1 MFGRSSAPRF
11 KDKVD
16 STPGPGDYN
25 AQAVS
30 ASSKRGPSMG
40 IGARTLH
47 TPASEFAHLGPG
59 FYSLDGEPSFGDHA
73 RRGAVLRAGALDYA
87 AALKKLAASFSAVM
101 GPAAG
106 PPGAAHRE
114 LSREEICS
122 LAGKLVAESTA
133 VCSDVVRIKGE
144 LDGINSRVKD
154 EVNAA
159 LKPSKA
165 TGSAGNPSAWK
176 IYTPLEKAL
185 EHTSGDLAKKLAK
198 LSSFLAALHEGFPAL
213 AVALADGDRIGQLSQ
228 MVDMLEANLEAVQK
242 QAAESAAA
250 AESACEENQA
260 LQREL
265 AGYKRLHMQQQVR
278 ADKLEALL
286 ASQKEIVHTL
296 EEQIEA
302 SHAQQDA
309 LWSQLLAQ
317 DGSDS
322 AEPCADFS
330 HQDLFEECKESRDA
344 HAQTLQELHALQ
356 LQMTEVLVQNEHEKA
371 LLEEQLLAESDSASS
386 AANEMLS
393 EIDECRALLMQSHR
407 DKRIIRGTV
416 SAMEASRRALR
427 SCLAA
432 GAQELCTLHAD
443 LAEGDVLQLS
453 MASPQMLRP
462 EAKEAVS
469 QLDRSLT
476 DDLLASQTKVE
487 ELTEALNSTE
497 QQLLDSQLELTKLQE
512 ETAARSADAHS
523 QDLHLT
529 ETIEGLMHSHH
540 EAEQHLRAE
549 LLAQEEIVRDL
560 QEQLLLLRQRHDEK
574 MECINDLNTSLA
586 NLTSQFQNFA
596 DATSVQQEQLLASAV
611 EAQTRHAAAMETAL
625 KVHCQERA
633 AHEAKLAQ
641 TIAKYEQDLSDKA
654 LEVDTLA
661 EQVAQ
666 VVVAFEGT
674 RSAQESELAS
684 LADRLKQEIAVK
696 DQLQATKMLH
706 EDTIATLQ
714 SELQATKD
722 QLSATQADL
731 SETQGELERTTCDLE
746 SQLAASQEQVA
757 QLMETKSQ
765 HEDVIARLEGEL
777 QSAKEQL
784 TTTQDVLGRS
794 QEEVAQLTETKAQ
807 HEEIIAT
814 LQSELQAT
822 KDQLSA
828 TQADLSETQGELER
842 TTCDLESQ
850 LAASQ
855 EQVSQLMETKSQHE
869 DVIARLEGELQ
880 SAKEQLT
887 TTQDTLGRSQ
897 EEVAQ
902 LTETKAQHEEII
914 ATLQSELGA
923 TKDQLSATQADLSE
937 TQGELERT
945 TCDLESQLAAS
956 QEQVAQLME
965 TKSQHEDVIARLE
978 GELQSAKEQLTTT
991 QDTLGRSQEEVAQL
1005 TETKAQHEEIIAQQK
1020 GELHATKDQL
1030 SATQADLSETRG
1042 ELERTIRDLQGELAV
1057 KVESIGVLEQQLAV
1071 TQSKLDLSKREL
1083 ERALD
1088 TLTATAERLQ
1098 EEALQVAAD
1107 MQAVHQSNLNKMQT
1121 ALRQQHAEAESKLA
1135 HAAEKQAQVQES
1147 LEGELAAHER
1157 TTEDLSRTKQE
1168 LELTTCDLQGQI
1180 AASQQEVAQLA
1191 VTKAQH
1197 EEMIAQ
1203 LHSEL
1208 GATKEQLAQTQE
1220 ELERTT
1226 FDLQG
1231 QLASSQEEV
1240 AQLIMTKAQHL
1251 DSIAQLA
1258 AQLDAIKQLLSQAE
1272 SDLEASAQ
1280 LEKELRQSLAETE
1293 AALQDARAEAR
1304 NLGEQLEQVSDHLA
1318 RVSADRDDKA
1328 QRVDLLSAHALELS
1342 NNLQDERTQR
1352 QAESERA
1359 AEKAEA
1365 AAQHLHAAEIA
1376 HKEAEVAQDERIAKL
1391 DACVGY
1397 METEVRESK
1406 MLMRDMTTRIDAR
1419 ASNLMSQL
1427 QHSDADLSEHKQKL
1441 EDALQQLSDAREAH
1455 EAEVKKLLHDQ
1466 ALTLEEMQAQHT
1478 QNVND
1483 WQSKLSEAQE
1493 QHAAELSELRRWA
1506 SEAREAASVEHEQ
1519 AMEQQRAHSDAVK
1532 AQLSDKVQQVQQHA
1546 SELTRSLEAARAD
1559 LSKTN
1564 QEAQTAREDAE
1575 RELAAAQSKIDM
1587 LRSALKGTEQEKA
1600 QALAAISNM
1609 YVHTDQQLKA
1619 MAGAGAPHSADA
1631 GSIARIATLQ
1641 VHVCNPP
1648 PRAFVSLAPCRR
1660 TRILLAFT

>member
-159 LKPSKA
+159 LRPSKA

-185 EHTSGDLAKKLAK
+185 EHTSGDLAKKLVK

-371 LLEEQLLAESDSASS
+371 LLEEQFLAESDSASS

-714 SELQATKD
+714 SELQ
-722 QLSATQADL
+722 
-731 SETQGELERTTCDLE
+731 
-746 SQLAASQEQVA
+746 
-757 QLMETKSQ
+757 
-765 HEDVIARLEGEL
+765 
-777 QSAKEQL
+777 
-784 TTTQDVLGRS
+784 
-794 QEEVAQLTETKAQ
+794 
-807 HEEIIAT
+807 
-814 LQSELQAT
+814 
-822 KDQLSA
+822 
-828 TQADLSETQGELER
+828 
-842 TTCDLESQ
+842 
-850 LAASQ
+850 
-855 EQVSQLMETKSQHE
+855 
-869 DVIARLEGELQ
+869 
-880 SAKEQLT
+880 
-887 TTQDTLGRSQ
+887 
-897 EEVAQ
+897 
-902 LTETKAQHEEII
+902 
-914 ATLQSELGA
+914 A

-1455 EAEVKKLLHDQ
+1455 EAEVKKLLQDQ

-1493 QHAAELSELRRWA
+1493 QHAAELKELRRWS

-1546 SELTRSLEAARAD
+1546 SELTSSLEAARAD

-1564 QEAQTAREDAE
+1564 QEAQTAREEAE

-1641 VHVCNPP
+1641 VQVCNPP
-1648 PRAFVSLAPCRR
+1648 PRAFVSLAPCTR

>member
-87 AALKKLAASFSAVM
+87 AALKKLAASLSTVM

-106 PPGAAHRE
+106 HPGASQRE
-114 LSREEICS
+114 LSREEICG

-185 EHTSGDLAKKLAK
+185 ENTSGDLAKKLAK

-228 MVDMLEANLEAVQK
+228 MVEMLEVNLEAVQK
-242 QAAESAAA
+242 QGAESAAA
-250 AESACEENQA
+250 AEAACQENQA

-265 AGYKRLHMQQQVR
+265 AGYKRLHMQQLVR

-302 SHAQQDA
+302 SHVQQDA

-317 DGSDS
+317 DGSDP
-322 AEPCADFS
+322 AEPCAYLS
-330 HQDLFEECKESRDA
+330 HQDLYDECKESRDA

-371 LLEEQLLAESDSASS
+371 LMEEQMLAESDSASS

-432 GAQELCTLHAD
+432 GAQELSALHAD
-443 LAEGDVLQLS
+443 MAEGDVLPLS

-487 ELTEALNSTE
+487 ELTEALSSTE
-497 QQLLDSQLELTKLQE
+497 QQLLDAQLELTKLQE

-529 ETIEGLMHSHH
+529 DTIEGLMHSHD

-549 LLAQEEIVRDL
+549 FLAQEEVVRDL
-560 QEQLLLLRQRHDEK
+560 QEQLLLLRQQHDEK
-574 MECINDLNTSLA
+574 MECINNLNTSLA
-586 NLTSQFQNFA
+586 NLTSQFQSFA
-596 DATSVQQEQLLASAV
+596 DATSAQQEQLLASAV
-611 EAQTRHAAAMETAL
+611 EAQTRHTEAMETAL
-625 KVHCQERA
+625 QQHCQERA

-654 LEVDTLA
+654 LEADALA

-674 RSAQESELAS
+674 RSAQEAELAS
-684 LADRLKQEIAVK
+684 LANRLKQEIAVK

-706 EDTIATLQ
+706 EDIIAQLEG
-714 SELQATKD
+714 ELQATKE

-731 SETQGELERTTCDLE
+731 SQTQGELERTTLDLE
-746 SQLAASQEQVA
+746 SKLAVSREQVA
-757 QLMETKSQ
+757 QLLEAKAH
-765 HEDVIARLEGEL
+765 HEDVIAQLEGEL
-777 QSAKEQL
+777 QSTREQL
-784 TTTQDVLGRS
+784 STTQDNMGRS
-794 QEEVAQLTETKAQ
+794 QEEVAQLTATKVQ
-807 HEEIIAT
+807 HEDIIAQ
-814 LQSELQAT
+814 LEGELQAT
-822 KDQLSA
+822 KEQLSA
-828 TQADLSETQGELER
+828 TQADLSQTQGELER
-842 TTCDLESQ
+842 TT
-850 LAASQ
+850 
-855 EQVSQLMETKSQHE
+855 
-869 DVIARLEGELQ
+869 
-880 SAKEQLT
+880 
-887 TTQDTLGRSQ
+887 
-897 EEVAQ
+897 
-902 LTETKAQHEEII
+902 
-914 ATLQSELGA
+914 
-923 TKDQLSATQADLSE
+923 
-937 TQGELERT
+937 
-945 TCDLESQLAAS
+945 
-956 QEQVAQLME
+956 
-965 TKSQHEDVIARLE
+965 
-978 GELQSAKEQLTTT
+978 
-991 QDTLGRSQEEVAQL
+991 
-1005 TETKAQHEEIIAQQK
+1005 
-1020 GELHATKDQL
+1020 
-1030 SATQADLSETRG
+1030 
-1042 ELERTIRDLQGELAV
+1042 RDLQGDLAG
-1057 KVESIGVLEQQLAV
+1057 KVESIGVLEQQLAM
-1071 TQSKLDLSKREL
+1071 TQSKLDLRQREL

-1107 MQAVHQSNLNKMQT
+1107 MQAMHQSNLNKMQA
-1121 ALRQQHAEAESKLA
+1121 ALRQQQAEAESKLA
-1135 HAAEKQAQVQES
+1135 HAAEKQAQVQEL
-1147 LEGELAAHER
+1147 LEGELAAHEC
-1157 TTEDLSRTKQE
+1157 TTEDLARTKQE
-1168 LELTTCDLQGQI
+1168 LERNTCDLQGQI
-1180 AASQQEVAQLA
+1180 AASQEQVAQLA

-1203 LHSEL
+1203 LQSEL
-1208 GATKEQLAQTQE
+1208 GATKEQLAQTQH

-1226 FDLQG
+1226 FALQG

-1240 AQLIMTKAQHL
+1240 AQLIITKAQHV
-1251 DSIAQLA
+1251 DTIAQLE
-1258 AQLDAIKQLLSQAE
+1258 AQLDATKQQLSQTE

-1280 LEKELRQSLAETE
+1280 LEEELRQSLAKTE
-1293 AALQDARAEAR
+1293 AALQNALAEAS
-1304 NLGEQLEQVSDHLA
+1304 NLGGQLAQVSEQLA

-1359 AEKAEA
+1359 AEEAES
-1365 AAQHLHAAEIA
+1365 AAQHFHAAEIA
-1376 HKEAEVAQDERIAKL
+1376 HKEAELAQDERISKL
-1391 DACVGY
+1391 DACVGH

-1406 MLMRDMTTRIDAR
+1406 MLLRDMTTRIDAR
-1419 ASNLMSQL
+1419 ASVLMTQL

-1455 EAEVKKLLHDQ
+1455 AAEMKKFLHNQ

-1478 QNVND
+1478 QDVND

-1493 QHAAELSELRRWA
+1493 QHAAELQELQRWA
-1506 SEAREAASVEHEQ
+1506 SEAREAASVEHQQ
-1519 AMEQQRAHSDAVK
+1519 AMEQQKAHSDAVK

-1641 VHVCNPP
+1641 VCLHPP
-1648 PRAFVSLAPCRR
+1648 TRAFVSLAPCRR